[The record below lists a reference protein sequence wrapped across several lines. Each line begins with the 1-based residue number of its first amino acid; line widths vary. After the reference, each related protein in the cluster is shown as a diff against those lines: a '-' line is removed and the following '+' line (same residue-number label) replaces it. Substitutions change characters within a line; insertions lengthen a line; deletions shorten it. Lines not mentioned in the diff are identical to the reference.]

1 MDARH
6 IKSRAPAIAVVASLA
21 IAGFS
26 AGSHEPAKA
35 PPYSVEIQGH
45 GFNRFYHCR
54 KLVHVAP
61 FYGFRDCRRFYLFPP
76 NPRD

>member
-1 MDARH
+1 MRK
-6 IKSRAPAIAVVASLA
+6 IKMGRPAVAAVAVLA
-21 IAGFS
+21 IGGLS
-26 AGSHEPAKA
+26 AASHVPAKA

-76 NPRD
+76 KPHG